1 MKRSIE
7 DALSEAAIRI
17 RSDDF
22 VRAIFTGSRKTKKPQ
37 YSRIDLRPV
46 EIKGHVLIQS
56 VTHDGTKDFTKNYE
70 VNAPEIN
77 SILDSGFSNL
87 IIESMTE
94 SYQIQITKKEE
105 AITGIGK
112 TRLER
117 VTGHDREKER
127 LLPESHPIFAALEL
141 SDTSGRI
148 KASKRDKF
156 IQIDQLLRSVEEV
169 LSNRAQGDRLKVI
182 DLASGSGA
190 LTLAV
195 HAFLAGRF
203 EVTTEGIE
211 RNPELVDKANQ
222 IAKVAGLT
230 GISFTR
236 TDIRSAAVNAPDLVL
251 ALHACDTATDDAI
264 DLVIKAKAKCALIV
278 PCCHQTRSDSIRSKA
293 NEIPAFGHDG
303 ILDERFLDLLTDAA
317 RAERLRAENYGV
329 EVIEFVADEHTARN
343 LLIRARLR

>member
-22 VRAIFTGSRKTKKPQ
+22 VRAILTGSRKSKGPH

-46 EIKGHVLIQS
+46 EIKDQVMIQS
-56 VTHDGTKDFTKNYE
+56 VAHDGKKDFTKNYE
-70 VNAPEIN
+70 LNSTEID

-87 IIESMTE
+87 IIDSTTE

-117 VTGHDREKER
+117 VMGHDREKER
-127 LLPESHPIFAALEL
+127 LLPESHSIFAALEF
-141 SDTSGRI
+141 SDASGRI
-148 KASKRDKF
+148 KPSKRDKY
-156 IQIDQLLRSVEEV
+156 IQIDQLLRSVDEV
-169 LSNRAQGDRLKVI
+169 LVNREPGESLKVV

-190 LTLAV
+190 LTLVV
-195 HAFLAGRF
+195 HAFLADRF
-203 EVTTEGIE
+203 EITTEGIE

-222 IAKVAGLT
+222 IVKVAGLK

-236 TDIRSAAVNAPDLVL
+236 SDIHRAVVTAPDLVL

-264 DLVIKAKAKCALIV
+264 DFVIKAKAKCALIV
-278 PCCHQTRSDSIRSKA
+278 PCCHQTRSGSIRSQA
-293 NEIPAFGHDG
+293 DEIPAFGHDG